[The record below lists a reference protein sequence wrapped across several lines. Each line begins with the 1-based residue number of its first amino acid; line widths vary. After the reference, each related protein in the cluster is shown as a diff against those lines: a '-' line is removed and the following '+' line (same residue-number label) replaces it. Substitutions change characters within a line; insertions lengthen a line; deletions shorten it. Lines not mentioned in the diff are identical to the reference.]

1 MADDKIKAREELE
14 AELKEVTH
22 QANLLRSTIDKQED
36 HPRDIEKIKKKIED
50 MNEYI
55 FLNDRKTKLEFSLY
69 KIKAQEEYEV
79 FYHEVLNKLEND
91 IEVTSDDI
99 SKLLILKGKSLDSK
113 GDEEVSKIFNEA
125 KGEDDKEAVDKYL
138 QYITNAPKLSELLD
152 LIKEQQEKK
161 HYTYANLSD
170 IQKIGQTTIAE
181 TVMHSRDKITNKI
194 VNGQII
200 PDGEDYTVVTEKGAK
215 SWCIVKMVNTNTVAV
230 ASQFLSRYDM
240 AVHNAIA
247 NLYQAGNRYV
257 TYQTI
262 YRQMGKKDA
271 RITPT
276 ARNQMKISLLKLSTT
291 LLYIDPSQ
299 ETNIYSSL
307 AGYKPQYRNMLY
319 IEQDVEVNHNNE
331 ITNNWIRI
339 LSMPILFQ
347 YAMDKKYVNKIDLK
361 VLDTPVNNSQENI
374 ALIYYLVDR
383 IERMRGTSKLS
394 RNIKIDTAIEA
405 STDFSSCNSEQSR
418 KNKKSRR
425 FNAILKILDYWKDIN
440 YIKDYN
446 INLSNNDKREIQ
458 SITIILTNVNKSI
471 G

>member
-230 ASQFLSRYDM
+230 
-240 AVHNAIA
+240 
-247 NLYQAGNRYV
+247 
-257 TYQTI
+257 
-262 YRQMGKKDA
+262 
-271 RITPT
+271 
-276 ARNQMKISLLKLSTT
+276 
-291 LLYIDPSQ
+291 
-299 ETNIYSSL
+299 
-307 AGYKPQYRNMLY
+307 
-319 IEQDVEVNHNNE
+319 
-331 ITNNWIRI
+331 
-339 LSMPILFQ
+339 
-347 YAMDKKYVNKIDLK
+347 
-361 VLDTPVNNSQENI
+361 
-374 ALIYYLVDR
+374 DR
-383 IERMRGTSKLS
+383 
-394 RNIKIDTAIEA
+394 
-405 STDFSSCNSEQSR
+405 
-418 KNKKSRR
+418 KS
-425 FNAILKILDYWKDIN
+425 
-440 YIKDYN
+440 
-446 INLSNNDKREIQ
+446 
-458 SITIILTNVNKSI
+458 VV
-471 G
+471 